1 MRFLVFIALAIAA
14 VPAARAQPTSAYY
27 GLQIGEFDY
36 RESDDLGS
44 NLIDDTVSSYRLMV
58 GYQFTENLAF
68 EGGWGKTDDV
78 VAHFPLDLGFPVG
91 VVDTT
96 LKYEFEI
103 LTVRFLGVL
112 PFDNGITLLGGMG
125 YADMDWEGTID
136 YGGYG
141 QDSGDLSEGDITYFA
156 GVQYD
161 WERFAIRL
169 AYDKYDL
176 SSDYSDIDETS
187 ISFFYKL

>member
-1 MRFLVFIALAIAA
+1 MRFLVFLALAIAA
-14 VPAARAQPTSAYY
+14 VPAAQAQPTSAYY

-44 NLIDDTVSSYRLMV
+44 NLIDETVTSYRLMV

-91 VVDTT
+91 IVDTT
-96 LKYEFEI
+96 LTYEFEI

-112 PFDNGITLLGGMG
+112 PFDNGITLLGGLG

-141 QDSGDLSEGDITYFA
+141 QGSGDLSEGDLTYFA

-161 WERFAIRL
+161 FERFAIRL